1 MRQGIIRPFTRDACE
16 DVSQRKVRRKRP
28 AKVQKEFG
36 RQIMWS
42 VQLAGQFQP
51 YDAAANSKIETAFQA
66 GSQHA
71 KIDLRGQRYIISFQP
86 PDAMRQKLESDPSR
100 TRPVRREAPAPS
112 PPAAAPV
119 PPIAPAA
126 PAAPPAP
133 APPAPAPPAPPVPP
147 TKRKDPAAV
156 DAATSKR
163 AKGDPGKKADAP
175 AASSSAPAPAAAVDL
190 AGDGGG
196 GAGTSGSG
204 AAGAAGT
211 PSAGADPSTNNQ
223 RIEAM
228 LLELAETEK
237 VKGDNVR
244 AGVYFKAAKAVREH
258 PTPITDGKKA
268 AKELKGVGKKIAEKI
283 DELLSTGTL
292 ARLERERGDAG
303 TSSLRQLQRV
313 SGIGIKAAEA
323 LQAKGIMDLLTLRA
337 RAEAEP
343 TLLTHEQ
350 TLGLT
355 HLEDFESRIPRAE
368 MLRLEAAV
376 RRAAEAHSPPLDM
389 TVCGSFRR
397 GKAFSGD
404 VDVLLTHPSFARV
417 PEDGDAAGTP
427 GWLSTLV
434 AALKASGLV
443 TAVIALGAKKAA
455 CVCRLSDDEW
465 RSLQQPTAPP
475 ALPVTAL
482 PATALP
488 APMEVESAGA
498 VSEGSGEA
506 GGEGSAVTDCGQ
518 LGDCLRRSLSS
529 REAMCGGS
537 PPASAAGL
545 RTGRASLDEDG
556 GTEDEDTIVS
566 KLADAATGGSGGTS
580 GGDSGGSDRGSASAS
595 PLSVPSAAARSAA
608 APLAAAPSAA
618 APLAAAPSVDAAPS
632 VGALPSVPLPA
643 FQQLLAKKK
652 AALAQGGHGRRDLFP
667 QWQARRTGEPGVAT
681 GAPAASAVVATG
693 TEICGGGGGGGDSGG
708 SSGGDGGRGPI
719 AAAAAPVPFKEMR
732 KAAGKLAA
740 SAAAHAG
747 ASECAGP
754 AHVASASFDVAG
766 FSGGFDVGVG
776 TSGPRYRR
784 LDLRLVPCES
794 YAASVLYFT
803 GSDEHN
809 KSMRSVAIAKGMKL
823 SEYGL
828 FTVRKGADGKLVE
841 EPLPGLYTEQAIF
854 EALGMAYKAPPE
866 RDL

>member
-1 MRQGIIRPFTRDACE
+1 
-16 DVSQRKVRRKRP
+16 
-28 AKVQKEFG
+28 
-36 RQIMWS
+36 MWS
-42 VQLAGQFQP
+42 VQLSGQFQP
-51 YDAAANSKIETAFQA
+51 YDAAANSKIEAAFRA

-86 PDAMRQKLESDPSR
+86 ADAMRQKLENDPSR
-100 TRPVRREAPAPS
+100 TRPVRREAPAPTAAAAV
-112 PPAAAPV
+112 PAAPT
-119 PPIAPAA
+119 APAA
-126 PAAPPAP
+126 PAAPPAPAPPPP

-175 AASSSAPAPAAAVDL
+175 AASSSAAASSAAVDL
-190 AGDGGG
+190 TGDGGG

-204 AAGAAGT
+204 AVGAAGT
-211 PSAGADPSTNNQ
+211 PAAGADPSTNNQ

-244 AGVYFKAAKAVREH
+244 AGAYFKAAKAVREH
-258 PTPITDGKKA
+258 PSPITDGKKA

-283 DELLSTGTL
+283 DELLSTGKL

-337 RAEAEP
+337 RAEADP

-376 RRAAEAHSPPLDM
+376 RRAADAHSPPLDM

-434 AALKASGLV
+434 AALKASGFV

-455 CVCRLSDDEW
+455 CVCRLADDEW
-465 RSLQQPTAPP
+465 RALQQP
-475 ALPVTAL
+475 
-482 PATALP
+482 TALP

-506 GGEGSAVTDCGQ
+506 GGEGSIVTDCGQ
-518 LGDCLRRSLSS
+518 LGDCLRRSLSNSLSS
-529 REAMCGGS
+529 RETMSGGS
-537 PPASAAGL
+537 PPASAAGPQ
-545 RTGRASLDEDG
+545 TGRASLDEDG
-556 GTEDEDTIVS
+556 GTEDEETIVAR
-566 KLADAATGGSGGTS
+566 LAGAATGGSGGS
-580 GGDSGGSDRGSASAS
+580 NGGGSGGSASGSATAS
-595 PLSVPSAAARSAA
+595 PLSAPPTA
-608 APLAAAPSAA
+608 APPTAAPSTAAPSAA
-618 APLAAAPSVDAAPS
+618 APSVDVVPS
-632 VGALPSVPLPA
+632 VGAVPSVALPA

-667 QWQARRTGEPGVAT
+667 QWQARRADSASSRGGEPGVAT
-681 GAPAASAVVATG
+681 GEKTAAAVAAG
-693 TEICGGGGGGGDSGG
+693 TQICSDGGDSGG
-708 SSGGDGGRGPI
+708 RGDGDGDRDPI

-747 ASECAGP
+747 ASECAGH
-754 AHVASASFDVAG
+754 AHVASASFDVSS
-766 FSGGFDVGVG
+766 FSGGFDVGAG
-776 TSGPRYRR
+776 ASGPRYRR

-828 FTVRKGADGKLVE
+828 FTVRKGTDGKLVE
-841 EPLPGLYTEQAIF
+841 EPLPGMHTEQAIF
-854 EALGMAYKAPPE
+854 EALGMAYKAPAE